1 MQKKILMAF
10 DDPGGG
16 LAVSSLIERLQHE
29 EIDLEIYSG
38 KLSEKFLEKEKTVYN
53 KIDSMIT
60 GEDAAVI
67 IDNVQPVLL
76 ITGTG
81 GGNAEQELRNA
92 AYKKNI
98 KSIVMLDFWKDYSRR
113 WLYATYSLAEMK
125 DKICVM
131 DKFTKEEMTG
141 ENFPEENIIVTGH
154 PYLDKIFNRSKNNSE
169 QSNFRK
175 NHILFLSQPLHIIG
189 LKDYKIHPLKTLLE
203 SLKRLTTENN
213 SEYTLKIKLHPSE
226 DMSSEIEDLKSSYD
240 SKYLRIKFADQ
251 SSSLEEQILESEII
265 VGYNTIAMF
274 ESRAKN
280 RKTISLKVA
289 LMKNSLVIAMETA
302 GIEIINVDEESIIEC
317 LKNSKSESYR
327 KGIFKGGIDNCVNLI
342 LSELNLN

>member
-38 KLSEKFLEKEKTVYN
+38 KLSEKFLEKDKTVYN
-53 KIDSMIT
+53 KIDSKIT
-60 GEDAAVI
+60 REDAAVI
-67 IDNVQPVLL
+67 IDNVQPDLL

-98 KSIVMLDFWKDYSRR
+98 KSIVILDFWKDYSRR
-113 WLYATYSLAEMK
+113 WLYAAYSLAEMK

-131 DKFTKEEMTG
+131 DEFTKEEMTG
-141 ENFPEENIIVTGH
+141 ENFPCENIVVTGH
-154 PYLDKIFNRSKNNSE
+154 PYLDEIFNHRKNNSE
-169 QSNFRK
+169 QINFRK
-175 NHILFLSQPLHIIG
+175 NHILFLSQPLQIIG

-203 SLKRLTTENN
+203 SLIRLTSENN

-226 DMSSEIEDLKSSYD
+226 EMTTEIEDLKRSYD
-240 SKYLRIKFADQ
+240 SKYLRINFADK

-265 VGYNTIAMF
+265 AGYNTIAMF
-274 ESRAKN
+274 ESRAMN
-280 RKTISLKVA
+280 RRTVSLKVA
-289 LMKNSLVIAMETA
+289 PVRKSLSIAMETA
-302 GIEIINVDEESIIEC
+302 GIEIINADEESIIEC
-317 LKNSKSESYR
+317 LKNSKSGSYR
-327 KGIFKGGIDNCVNLI
+327 KGIFKGGIDNCVKLI

>member
-29 EIDLEIYSG
+29 EIDLEIYTG

-60 GEDAAVI
+60 REDAAVI
-67 IDNVQPVLL
+67 IDIVQPDLL

-92 AYKKNI
+92 ACKKNI
-98 KSIVMLDFWKDYSRR
+98 KSIVILDFWKDYSRR

-131 DKFTKEEMTG
+131 DEFTKEEMTG

-154 PYLDKIFNRSKNNSE
+154 PYLDKLFNHSKNNSG

-189 LKDYKIHPLKTLLE
+189 LKDYKIHPLKTFLE
-203 SLKRLTTENN
+203 SLKRLSSENN

-226 DMSSEIEDLKSSYD
+226 EMSAEMEKLIKIYD
-240 SKYLRIKFADQ
+240 SEYLRIKFADK
-251 SSSLEEQILESEII
+251 SLSPDVLILESEII
-265 VGYNTIAMF
+265 AGYNTIAMF
-274 ESRAKN
+274 ESRSMN
-280 RKTISLKVA
+280 RRTISLKVA
-289 LMKNSLVIAMETA
+289 LMKNSLLIAMETA
-302 GIEIINVDEESIIEC
+302 GIEIINAEEESIIEC
-317 LKNSKSESYR
+317 LKKSKSESYR
-327 KGIFKGGIDNCVNLI
+327 EGFFKGGIDNCVKLI